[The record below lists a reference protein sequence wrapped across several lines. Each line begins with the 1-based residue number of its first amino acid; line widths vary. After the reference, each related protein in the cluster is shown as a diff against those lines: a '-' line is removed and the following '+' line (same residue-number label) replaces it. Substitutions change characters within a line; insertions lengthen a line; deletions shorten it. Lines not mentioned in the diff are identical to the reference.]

1 MERGNVM
8 PPRSTFDKDL
18 RSLQDEL
25 LVLGSMVDKAIDR
38 AVRALAQLDHE
49 EARRIIRDDSEI
61 DGKRYEIEETALEVM
76 ATQQPMAGDLRT
88 LVAILNIIVDL
99 ERMGDHA
106 EGIAKIVLRHGDEPL
121 LKPLIDTPKMA
132 EKARGMLR
140 RSLDALVRRDV
151 DLARQVIDDDDEV
164 DFLHDQIYS
173 ELLGIM
179 INDPTTIS
187 RATYLTW
194 VAHNLER
201 IADRATNICER
212 VIFLATGSMTELN
225 ASKY

>member
-1 MERGNVM
+1 M
-8 PPRSTFDKDL
+8 PPRSTFDKEL
-18 RSLQDEL
+18 RGLQEEV

-38 AVRALAQLDHE
+38 AIVALGHLDHE
-49 EARRIIRDDSEI
+49 EARRIIHDDSEI
-61 DGKRYEIEETALEVM
+61 DRKRYEIEERAIEVI

-106 EGIAKIVLRHGDEPL
+106 EGIAKIVLRHGEEPL
-121 LKPLIDTPKMA
+121 LKPLVDTPKMA

-140 RSLDALVRRDV
+140 RSLDALLRRDTE
-151 DLARQVIDDDDEV
+151 LARQVFLEDDEV
-164 DFLHDQIYS
+164 DFLHDQIYT

-179 INDPTTIS
+179 INDPSTIS

-212 VIFLATGSMTELN
+212 VMFLATGSMSELN
-225 ASKY
+225 VSKY